1 MVLQRKSGQ
10 VTVPI
15 SEFPCNYLC
24 NYLKSLGLSLS
35 TSKMLELDVRV
46 CICNPSQR
54 RLGHEDQCEFR
65 ASLGYMGFQASLHMH
80 PIQPS
85 FHPIY
90 FFLPLFLILSLP
102 LSLSLSLSLTH
113 THTHTHHWYRST
125 LLSLWVVKILG
136 VNDPSGSQASHRVAY
151 QTSYIS
157 VIYIMIH
164 SSSNITVMKWQQNI
178 VWWGWSA

>member
-24 NYLKSLGLSLS
+24 NYLKSLGLSLP

-90 FFLPLFLILSLP
+90 FFLPLPTSVSHTLPPSYSLP
-102 LSLSLSLSLTH
+102 LSIAYTH
-113 THTHTHHWYRST
+113 THTVDT
-125 LLSLWVVKILG
+125 
-136 VNDPSGSQASHRVAY
+136 DQ
-151 QTSYIS
+151 
-157 VIYIMIH
+157 H
-164 SSSNITVMKWQQNI
+164 SSVCEL
-178 VWWGWSA
+178 

>member
-1 MVLQRKSGQ
+1 MVLHRKSGQ

-24 NYLKSLGLSLS
+24 NYLKSLGLSLP

-65 ASLGYMGFQASLHMH
+65 ASLGYMGSQASLHMH
-80 PIQPS
+80 PTQPS

-90 FFLPLFLILSLP
+90 FFLPLPTSVSHTLP
-102 LSLSLSLSLTH
+102 PSLSLSLSLTH
-113 THTHTHHWYRST
+113 THTPLIQINTPQSVSCENFGSKWP
-125 LLSLWVVKILG
+125 LWESGESQGSISDILHIG
-136 VNDPSGSQASHRVAY
+136 YLHYDS
-151 QTSYIS
+151 
-157 VIYIMIH
+157 
-164 SSSNITVMKWQQNI
+164 
-178 VWWGWSA
+178 